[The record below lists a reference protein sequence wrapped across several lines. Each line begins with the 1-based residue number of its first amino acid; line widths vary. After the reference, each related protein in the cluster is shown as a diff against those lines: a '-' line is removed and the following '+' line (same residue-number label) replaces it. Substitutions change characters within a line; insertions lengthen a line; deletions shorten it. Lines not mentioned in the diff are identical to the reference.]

1 MVIPPKINYNTKSC
15 KNPVAILEKI
25 IKI

>member
-1 MVIPPKINYNTKSC
+1 MVIPPKINYNTKSG